1 MICFEN
7 FLRPFAMFRPKTG
20 FCVQNTNFLAV
31 LHSFVIHRNWTQ
43 KHKTHLHR
51 PRPATMMVDH
61 FDVSHSFFSPFFFFC
76 SRFPNCAAEFRVAT
90 YRVCAFANPSA
101 SGVDCSWVRW
111 NLDRQRPQKRTKSL
125 CKIFP
130 THTGFSLFSFS
141 PSHRLFFIEEK
152 IFSTLALSLSRS
164 HSHTRAWKKT
174 FFLRE
179 ITRGA
184 PHTFQET
191 IRAAG

>member
-1 MICFEN
+1 MICFEK

-20 FCVQNTNFLAV
+20 FCVQNTNFLVV
-31 LHSFVIHRNWTQ
+31 LHSFVIHWNWTQ
-43 KHKTHLHR
+43 KHKTHLRR

-61 FDVSHSFFSPFFFFC
+61 FDVSHSFFSPFFFLFAISQLRC
-76 SRFPNCAAEFRVAT
+76 GISCCDLPCVCVCVRESVRV
-90 YRVCAFANPSA
+90 R
-101 SGVDCSWVRW
+101 GGHCSWVRW

-152 IFSTLALSLSRS
+152 IFSTLALSLSLALT
-164 HSHTRAWKKT
+164 H
-174 FFLRE
+174 
-179 ITRGA
+179 
-184 PHTFQET
+184 
-191 IRAAG
+191 